1 MLINRNVTVG
11 GRRTSLRLEPEFW
24 DALADIAGRE
34 GLSLDH
40 LCGLIDSQRGGLSRT
55 AAIRIYIVGYNSLM
69 CCLATIIEG
78 YHRGHDLTFVKDAS
92 LARATPDAD
101 ERTAHLHVTNIV
113 SFYAN
118 VTTTAEV
125 LAPALVDLSA
135 LPAVAQTLSYG
146 TG

>member
-55 AAIRIYIVGYNSLM
+55 AAIRIYIVGYFNALRRAERQS
-69 CCLATIIEG
+69 AGRGGAAPRPSGRGRPVRDAGEG
-78 YHRGHDLTFVKDAS
+78 NGLR
-92 LARATPDAD
+92 
-101 ERTAHLHVTNIV
+101 
-113 SFYAN
+113 
-118 VTTTAEV
+118 
-125 LAPALVDLSA
+125 
-135 LPAVAQTLSYG
+135 
-146 TG
+146 

>member
-55 AAIRIYIVGYNSLM
+55 AAIRIYIVGYFNALRRAERQSTGQDG
-69 CCLATIIEG
+69 AAGQPGRGRYIRHAGEG
-78 YHRGHDLTFVKDAS
+78 NGLR
-92 LARATPDAD
+92 
-101 ERTAHLHVTNIV
+101 
-113 SFYAN
+113 
-118 VTTTAEV
+118 
-125 LAPALVDLSA
+125 
-135 LPAVAQTLSYG
+135 
-146 TG
+146 